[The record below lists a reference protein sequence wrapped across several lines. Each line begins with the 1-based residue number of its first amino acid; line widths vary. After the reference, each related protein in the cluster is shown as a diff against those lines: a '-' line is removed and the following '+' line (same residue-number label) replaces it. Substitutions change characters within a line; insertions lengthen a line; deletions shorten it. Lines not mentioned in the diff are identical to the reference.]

1 MLDCQVKRSWI
12 YWTTGTYL
20 EPAQTT
26 MMKLFLRKYFPLF
39 FCLVAYYSTKK
50 FHHIFWQDSKYTS
63 ERVKSRLLECFLQ
76 CLCSLVFLVFPFH
89 LQSSVHF
96 GFAFNYLHRPERPF
110 TGFQP
115 QLMIFAKILTS
126 PILPLLIFYVWKV

>member
-1 MLDCQVKRSWI
+1 
-12 YWTTGTYL
+12 
-20 EPAQTT
+20 

-115 QLMIFAKILTS
+115 QLMIFAINTNISSTS
-126 PILPLLIFYVWKV
+126 IVNLLCLKGIGHEVMKDVLNTC